1 MNQAEI
7 IEKFAPTFFKLTDG
21 AKSICITTHISADE
35 DAIASILAT
44 YRLLTDKY
52 PEKNIQI
59 IHIGEPNKR
68 FQSFQNFDKIQ
79 FVQNLSDHLDKFDL
93 LILLDGSNYHR
104 FTPKPEKIKEF
115 QGKTICIDHH
125 SSPADEFD
133 LALIAP
139 HIPSTAEILYLAF
152 YRDIPLDKPLAE
164 TFLLGILGDTG
175 NFSYLRPDQGE
186 TFITAKRLVEEG
198 NIEIATLQSR
208 YRTLEPK
215 ILTALGEL
223 IENTSYHKLKNWP
236 DFQTSFLSRS
246 FAEKNNLTDM
256 EIGEAAEIYTAYFIR
271 RVAGYKWGFSIRPK
285 TNGECNVSM
294 RALPESVN
302 VREIAERMGI
312 GGGHD
317 RAAGGTFR
325 EEGRPLDPEECLNKV
340 LKWLSGN
347 AQSSANSHE

>member
-1 MNQAEI
+1 MNYTEI
-7 IEKFAPTFFKLTDG
+7 SDQFVDDFFKLTNG
-21 AKSICITTHISADE
+21 AKSICITTHMSADE

-79 FVQNLSDHLDKFDL
+79 FVQDLSDYLDKFDL
-93 LILLDGSNYHR
+93 LVLLDGSNYHR
-104 FTPKPEKIKEF
+104 FTPKPEKVKEF

-164 TFLLGILGDTG
+164 IFLLGILGDTG
-175 NFSYLRPDQGE
+175 NFSYLRSNQGE
-186 TFITAKRLVEEG
+186 TFITAKRLVEAG

-215 ILTALGEL
+215 ILTALGAL

-246 FAEKNNLTDM
+246 FADKNNLTDR

-285 TNGECNVSM
+285 TSGECSVSF
-294 RALPESVN
+294 RSLPEGVN
-302 VREIAERMGI
+302 VREIAEQMEI

-325 EEGRPLDPEECLNKV
+325 EENKV
-340 LKWLSGN
+340 LDAKECLEKVLEWLKDN
-347 AQSSANSHE
+347 KPVRN